1 MKFFFLIIL
10 LILISN
16 CSFDNKTGIWKNEQ
30 NKLSV
35 KKDNGVFK
43 DFQNINLSKN
53 RNFDQIIEPEKK
65 IVVIKPLTWVKV
77 HLKKNDICGVICDRY
92 YEENDY
98 IHDIEKFN
106 EIKNSI

>member
-1 MKFFFLIIL
+1 MSARKLARNEWNHAHKKCTQVFF
-10 LILISN
+10 
-16 CSFDNKTGIWKNEQ
+16 
-30 NKLSV
+30 SV
-35 KKDNGVFK
+35 KGSFVIEC
-43 DFQNINLSKN
+43 INLDGKIKKISVK
-53 RNFDQIIEPEKK
+53 PEKK